1 MRICAGEDRDPPKR
15 PVRPFTHSGD
25 ENESPQVVEEES
37 VEIERELPVTE
48 NTPVERDEQQERPDP
63 PLFEEWADGRRLYV
77 GTRQASIPKE
87 RHRGRANLMTAGDS
101 LHGVSVPAPNVVFAL

>member
-1 MRICAGEDRDPPKR
+1 
-15 PVRPFTHSGD
+15 VRPFTHSGD

-63 PLFEEWADGRRLYV
+63 PLFEE
-77 GTRQASIPKE
+77 
-87 RHRGRANLMTAGDS
+87 
-101 LHGVSVPAPNVVFAL
+101 

>member
-37 VEIERELPVTE
+37 VEIERELPATE

-63 PLFEEWADGRRLYV
+63 PLFEE
-77 GTRQASIPKE
+77 
-87 RHRGRANLMTAGDS
+87 
-101 LHGVSVPAPNVVFAL
+101 